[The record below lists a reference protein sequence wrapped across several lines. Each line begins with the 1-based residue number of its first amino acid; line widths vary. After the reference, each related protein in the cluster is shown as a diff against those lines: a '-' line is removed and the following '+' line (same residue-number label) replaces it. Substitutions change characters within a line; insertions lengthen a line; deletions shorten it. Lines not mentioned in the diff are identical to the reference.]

1 MGKLTVAEAEALQKE
16 GVLSKASVQEMQDK
30 GLVSSRTRNEK
41 RVVKTASGTYVTPQ
55 FYFQGLNG
63 NGYSKKMTELRTK
76 VQGLINEYTTTIK
89 TNK

>member
-16 GVLSKASVQEMQDK
+16 GVLTKASLQEMQDK

-41 RVVKTASGTYVTPQ
+41 RVVKTASGTFVTPQ

-63 NGYSKKMTELRTK
+63 ADYSNKMTELRTK
-76 VQGLINEYTTTIK
+76 VTSLINEYTTTIK
-89 TNK
+89 TN

>member
-1 MGKLTVAEAEALQKE
+1 MGKLTVAETEALQKE
-16 GVLSKASVQEMQDK
+16 GILSKASVKEMQDK
-30 GLVSSRTRNEK
+30 GLVSSRARNQK

-76 VQGLINEYTTTIK
+76 VQTLINDYTTIV
-89 TNK
+89 NKNK